1 MKTGVIFG
9 KFYPLHTGH
18 QNLIDTALSQV
29 DLLTIVVTGKK
40 GQIIKPQIRGG
51 WLKKIYPQVKIK
63 VIVHNIADDDDETW
77 AKKTP
82 IWLGYKPDIIFTSAE
97 KWGDHFAKL
106 TKAKHVAVDKGRKKN
121 PISATMI
128 RKNPK
133 KYLKYLHPIVSK
145 FFEKKGYGKI
155 DEKIL

>member
-1 MKTGVIFG
+1 MTTGVIFG
-9 KFYPLHTGH
+9 KFYPLHAGH

-29 DLLTIVVTGKK
+29 DMLTIIVTGKRD
-40 GQIIKPQIRGG
+40 QIIKPQIRGL
-51 WLKKIYPQVKIK
+51 WLKKIYPQVQVK
-63 VIVHNIADDDDETW
+63 VIYHNIADDDDKTW

-82 IWLGYKPDIIFTSAE
+82 HWLGYKPDFVFTSAE
-97 KWGDHFAKL
+97 KWGNHFVKL
-106 TKAKHVAVDKGRKKN
+106 TKAKHVVVDKGRRKI

-133 KYLKYLHPIVSK
+133 KYLKYLHPIVQK
-145 FFEKKGYGKI
+145 YFEKRAFAQI